1 MLNDLEA
8 RGILISADIMM
19 LSEIWLILQ
28 CIFSPVESSRFMHV
42 DHEGQWLRCG
52 FSLRAVFIR
61 VDTSQ
66 HRLCRDLSG
75 PSLVG
80 KNVDCTGR
88 SYYLLSISAF
98 WRDQLQGHQLQG
110 PPLFDVSLL

>member
-19 LSEIWLILQ
+19 LSEFWLILQ
-28 CIFSPVESSRFMHV
+28 CIFSPAESSRFMHV
-42 DHEGQWLRCG
+42 DHKGQWLRCG
-52 FSLRAVFIR
+52 FSLRAEFIR

-75 PSLVG
+75 PSLVR
-80 KNVDCTGR
+80 KNVYCTGR

-98 WRDQLQGHQLQG
+98 WQDQLQGHQPQG